1 MNIVRTFYFSYMR
14 QEGSAKWLDRPWS
27 KLDDS
32 KKLSNTTIPSQ
43 QLILHMSILMGN
55 FIVLVLCSPHTR
67 TVQKPSNTHPM
78 HVSFQIY
85 LRSWRT
91 GKRSLFFA
99 KHPCFWK
106 MTRWDSFSQSSQS
119 YWILSFP
126 MVLTTTQ
133 REGEHSCV
141 PTEHSSWEALMLEA
155 CCMLKAPHLPPLA
168 VSWCQSH
175 GAEARDWTEGSSCSQ
190 WHSSQAGSIFPAP
203 PPFSLAHSKAHSLAS
218 RTPASSFLLQKLPSY
233 TTFPSCSLEISK
245 CGFSHSSP
253 LFSHSSASSSCS
265 QSIPSHIKTSLYS
278 DTTQKKNRKSSENS
292 EYSGCVEKMSYPTH
306 RNHVVGTSTVK
317 GQRHSVWTLFSRR
330 RNKIFI
336 LLSIQLSSCPWKAVP
351 KKS

>member
-1 MNIVRTFYFSYMR
+1 M
-14 QEGSAKWLDRPWS
+14 
-27 KLDDS
+27 
-32 KKLSNTTIPSQ
+32 
-43 QLILHMSILMGN
+43 
-55 FIVLVLCSPHTR
+55 
-67 TVQKPSNTHPM
+67 TH
-78 HVSFQIY
+78 
-85 LRSWRT
+85 
-91 GKRSLFFA
+91 
-99 KHPCFWK
+99 
-106 MTRWDSFSQSSQS
+106 WDSFSQSSQS

-245 CGFSHSSP
+245 CGFSHSFP

>member
-1 MNIVRTFYFSYMR
+1 
-14 QEGSAKWLDRPWS
+14 
-27 KLDDS
+27 
-32 KKLSNTTIPSQ
+32 
-43 QLILHMSILMGN
+43 MSILMGN
-55 FIVLVLCSPHTR
+55 FIVLVLCSPLTR
-67 TVQKPSNTHPM
+67 TGQKPSNTHPM

-99 KHPCFWK
+99 KHSRFWK
-106 MTRWDSFSQSSQS
+106 ITRWDSFSQSSQS

-133 REGEHSCV
+133 REGEHSCI

-245 CGFSHSSP
+245 CGFSHSFP

-278 DTTQKKNRKSSENS
+278 DTTQKKI
-292 EYSGCVEKMSYPTH
+292 EKVQKT
-306 RNHVVGTSTVK
+306 
-317 GQRHSVWTLFSRR
+317 
-330 RNKIFI
+330 
-336 LLSIQLSSCPWKAVP
+336 LSIRAV
-351 KKS
+351 